1 MPKEVLYG
9 IIGLLIGVLITIFVA
24 STAVNNGNT
33 GMMSMMGMNTERMEK
48 EMDEHGMMGT
58 DSSMDEMMKSLEGKA
73 GDSFDKAFI
82 STMITHHE
90 GAIDMAKEAKKS
102 AKHQEIKD
110 LADGIIEAQTKEIN
124 QMRDWQKAWGY

>member
-9 IIGLLIGVLITIFVA
+9 IIGLLIGVLITVFVA

-48 EMDEHGMMGT
+48 EMNEHGMMG
-58 DSSMDEMMKSLEGKA
+58 MDEMVEELKGKT
-73 GDSFDKAFI
+73 GDEFDKTFI
-82 STMITHHE
+82 SIMREHHQ
-90 GAIDMAKEAKKS
+90 GAIDMAEEAKKN

-110 LADGIIEAQTKEIN
+110 LADGIIKAQTKEIN
-124 QMRDWQKAWGY
+124 QMKQWQEDWGY